1 MESCLSKNIYVYY
14 GFEHFNRDLLKKDN
28 NKDIPKFSLVGISL
42 KSENGWKKWRNDNNV
57 NSISKKDY
65 FCFRINNNNLA
76 LENIDDIKKL
86 PHYTN
91 KGRVIIDYEVLL
103 KMDYPIYALHMKS
116 KVAKYLL
123 GIEYDCV
130 LVLSDVCLIENY
142 SAKDTDNPII
152 FEDICPLKYYK
163 KIFNNVHVSVNKN
176 KLDNKYYAYV
186 EESDSYY
193 GFKSLIICLLDGKI
207 IENRG
212 YSYIEYK
219 RILRKIL
226 ELDILE
232 LDIK

>member
-1 MESCLSKNIYVYY
+1 MESCLSKNIYIYY
-14 GFEHFNRDLLKKDN
+14 GSEHFNRDLLKKDN
-28 NKDIPKFSLVGISL
+28 NKDIPKFSLIGLSL

-65 FCFRINNNNLA
+65 FCFRINNNNMA

-91 KGRVIIDYEVLL
+91 KGRVIIDYEALL

-130 LVLSDVCLIENY
+130 LVLNDIYLIENY

-152 FEDICPLKYYK
+152 FDDICPLKYYK
-163 KIFNNVHVSVNKN
+163 KIFNNIHVSSSRN

-193 GFKSLIICLLDGKI
+193 GFKSLIVCLLDGKI

-212 YSYIEYK
+212 YSDIEYK
-219 RILRKIL
+219 IILRKI
-226 ELDILE
+226 IE

>member
-1 MESCLSKNIYVYY
+1 M
-14 GFEHFNRDLLKKDN
+14 
-28 NKDIPKFSLVGISL
+28 
-42 KSENGWKKWRNDNNV
+42 

-91 KGRVIIDYEVLL
+91 KGRVIIDYEALL

-193 GFKSLIICLLDGKI
+193 GFKSLIVCLLDGKI

-212 YSYIEYK
+212 YSDIEYK
-219 RILRKIL
+219 IILRKI
-226 ELDILE
+226 
-232 LDIK
+232 IKLNIK

>member
-1 MESCLSKNIYVYY
+1 MESFLSKNIYVYY
-14 GFEHFNRDLLKKDN
+14 GSEHFNRDLLKKDN
-28 NKDIPKFSLVGISL
+28 NKDIPKFSLVGLSL
-42 KSENGWKKWRNDNNV
+42 KSENGWKKWRNDNNM

-91 KGRVIIDYEVLL
+91 KGRVIIDYEALL

-193 GFKSLIICLLDGKI
+193 GFKSLIVCLLDGKI

-212 YSYIEYK
+212 YSDIEYK
-219 RILRKIL
+219 IILRKI
-226 ELDILE
+226 
-232 LDIK
+232 IKLNIK

>member
-14 GFEHFNRDLLKKDN
+14 GSEHFNRDLLKKDN
-28 NKDIPKFSLVGISL
+28 NKDIPKFSLVGLSL

-91 KGRVIIDYEVLL
+91 KGRVIIDYEALL
-103 KMDYPIYALHMKS
+103 KMDYPIYALHMRS

-130 LVLSDVCLIENY
+130 LVLNDIYLIENY

-152 FEDICPLKYYK
+152 FDDICPLKYYK
-163 KIFNNVHVSVNKN
+163 KIFNNIHVSSSRN
-176 KLDNKYYAYV
+176 KLDNKYYAYI

-193 GFKSLIICLLDGKI
+193 GFKSLIVCLLDGKI

-212 YSYIEYK
+212 YSDIEYK
-219 RILRKIL
+219 IILRKI
-226 ELDILE
+226 IE

>member
-14 GFEHFNRDLLKKDN
+14 GSEHFNRDLLKKDN
-28 NKDIPKFSLVGISL
+28 NKDIPKFSLVGLSL
-42 KSENGWKKWRNDNNV
+42 KSENGWKKWLNDNNM

-91 KGRVIIDYEVLL
+91 KGRVIIDYEALL

-193 GFKSLIICLLDGKI
+193 GFKSLIVCLLDGKI

-212 YSYIEYK
+212 YSDIEYK
-219 RILRKIL
+219 IILRKI
-226 ELDILE
+226 
-232 LDIK
+232 IKLNIK

>member
-14 GFEHFNRDLLKKDN
+14 GSEHFNRDLLKKDN
-28 NKDIPKFSLVGISL
+28 NKDIPKFSLVGLSL
-42 KSENGWKKWRNDNNV
+42 KSENGWKKWRNDNNM

-91 KGRVIIDYEVLL
+91 KGRVIIDYEALL

-193 GFKSLIICLLDGKI
+193 GFKSSIVCLLDGKI

-212 YSYIEYK
+212 YSDIEYK
-219 RILRKIL
+219 IILRKI
-226 ELDILE
+226 
-232 LDIK
+232 IKLNIK

>member
-14 GFEHFNRDLLKKDN
+14 GSEHFNRDLLKKDN
-28 NKDIPKFSLVGISL
+28 NKDIPKFSLVGLSL

-91 KGRVIIDYEVLL
+91 KGRVIIDYEALL

-130 LVLSDVCLIENY
+130 FVLNDINLIENY

-152 FEDICPLKYYK
+152 FDDICPLKYYK
-163 KIFNNVHVSVNKN
+163 KIFNNFHVSSSRN

-193 GFKSLIICLLDGKI
+193 GFKSLIVCLLDGKI

-212 YSYIEYK
+212 YSDIEYK
-219 RILRKIL
+219 IILRKI
-226 ELDILE
+226 IE

>member
-14 GFEHFNRDLLKKDN
+14 GSEHFNRDLLKKDN
-28 NKDIPKFSLVGISL
+28 NKDIPKFSLVGLSL
-42 KSENGWKKWRNDNNV
+42 KSENGWKKWRNDNNM

-76 LENIDDIKKL
+76 LENIDDMKKL

-91 KGRVIIDYEVLL
+91 KGRVIIDYEALL

-193 GFKSLIICLLDGKI
+193 GFKSLIVCLLDGKI

-212 YSYIEYK
+212 YSDIEYK
-219 RILRKIL
+219 IILRKI
-226 ELDILE
+226 
-232 LDIK
+232 IKLNIK

>member
-1 MESCLSKNIYVYY
+1 MGKNLDTNMYVYF
-14 GFEHFNRDLLKKDN
+14 GSEHYDRELFKNDKNLN
-28 NKDIPKFSLVGISL
+28 IPKFSLIGFSL
-42 KSENGWKKWRNDNNV
+42 KSKNGWRKWRDDNDM
-57 NSISKKDY
+57 NSVRKYGY

-86 PHYTN
+86 PHYT
-91 KGRVIIDYEVLL
+91 KEGRVIIDYEALL
-103 KMDYPIYALHMKS
+103 KMDFPIYALHVKG

-163 KIFNNVHVSVNKN
+163 KIFNNVYVSVSVNKN

-193 GFKSLIICLLDGKI
+193 GFKSLIVCLLDGKI

-212 YSYIEYK
+212 YSDIEYK
-219 RILRKIL
+219 IILRKI
-226 ELDILE
+226 
-232 LDIK
+232 IKLNIK

>member
-1 MESCLSKNIYVYY
+1 MKSCLSKNIYVYY
-14 GFEHFNRDLLKKDN
+14 GSEHFNRNLLKKDD
-28 NKDIPKFSLVGISL
+28 NKDIPKFSLVGLSL

-57 NSISKKDY
+57 NSISKKNY

-91 KGRVIIDYEVLL
+91 KGRVMIDYEALL

-116 KVAKYLL
+116 KVAKYLF
-123 GIEYDCV
+123 GVGYDCV
-130 LVLSDVCLIENY
+130 LVLNDIYLIENY
-142 SAKDTDNPII
+142 SAKDTENPII
-152 FEDICPLKYYK
+152 FDDICPLKYYK
-163 KIFNNVHVSVNKN
+163 KIFNNIHVSSSRN

-193 GFKSLIICLLDGKI
+193 GFKSLIVSLLDGKI
-207 IENRG
+207 IENIG
-212 YSYIEYK
+212 YSDIEYK
-219 RILRKIL
+219 IILREI
-226 ELDILE
+226 IE

>member
-14 GFEHFNRDLLKKDN
+14 GSEHFNRDLLKKDN

-42 KSENGWKKWRNDNNV
+42 KSENGWKKWRNDNNM

-91 KGRVIIDYEVLL
+91 KGRVIIDYEALL

-193 GFKSLIICLLDGKI
+193 GFKSLIVCLLDGKI

-212 YSYIEYK
+212 YSDIEYK
-219 RILRKIL
+219 IILRKI
-226 ELDILE
+226 
-232 LDIK
+232 IKLNIK

>member
-1 MESCLSKNIYVYY
+1 MEECKMESCLSKNIYVYY
-14 GFEHFNRDLLKKDN
+14 GSEHFNRDLLKKDN
-28 NKDIPKFSLVGISL
+28 NKDIPKFSLVGLSL
-42 KSENGWKKWRNDNNV
+42 KSENGWKKWRNDNNM

-91 KGRVIIDYEVLL
+91 KGRVIIDYEALL

-193 GFKSLIICLLDGKI
+193 GFKSLIVCLLDGKI

-212 YSYIEYK
+212 YSDIEYK
-219 RILRKIL
+219 IILRKI
-226 ELDILE
+226 
-232 LDIK
+232 IKLNIK

>member
-14 GFEHFNRDLLKKDN
+14 GSEHFNRDLLKKDN
-28 NKDIPKFSLVGISL
+28 NKDIPKFSLVGLSL
-42 KSENGWKKWRNDNNV
+42 KSENGWKKWRNDNNM

-91 KGRVIIDYEVLL
+91 KGRVIIDYEALL

-186 EESDSYY
+186 EEFDSYY
-193 GFKSLIICLLDGKI
+193 GFKSLIVCLLDGKI

-212 YSYIEYK
+212 YSDIEYK
-219 RILRKIL
+219 IILRKI
-226 ELDILE
+226 
-232 LDIK
+232 IKLNIK

>member
-1 MESCLSKNIYVYY
+1 MKSCLSKNIYVYY
-14 GFEHFNRDLLKKDN
+14 GSEHFNRNLLKKDD
-28 NKDIPKFSLVGISL
+28 NKDIPKFSLVGLSL

-57 NSISKKDY
+57 NSISKKNY

-91 KGRVIIDYEVLL
+91 KGRVMIDYEALL
-103 KMDYPIYALHMKS
+103 RMDYPIYALHMKS

-123 GIEYDCV
+123 GVEYDCV
-130 LVLSDVCLIENY
+130 LVLNDIYLIENY
-142 SAKDTDNPII
+142 SAKDTENPII
-152 FEDICPLKYYK
+152 FDDICPLKYYK
-163 KIFNNVHVSVNKN
+163 KIFNNIHVSSSRN

-193 GFKSLIICLLDGKI
+193 GFKSLIVSLLDGKI
-207 IENRG
+207 IENIG
-212 YSYIEYK
+212 YSEIEYK
-219 RILRKIL
+219 IILRKI
-226 ELDILE
+226 IE

>member
-14 GFEHFNRDLLKKDN
+14 GSEHFNRDLLKKDN
-28 NKDIPKFSLVGISL
+28 NKDIPKFSLVGLSL
-42 KSENGWKKWRNDNNV
+42 KSENGWKKWRNDNNM

-91 KGRVIIDYEVLL
+91 KGRVIIDYEALL

-193 GFKSLIICLLDGKI
+193 GFKSLIVCLLDGKI

-212 YSYIEYK
+212 YSDIEYK
-219 RILRKIL
+219 IILRKI
-226 ELDILE
+226 IN
-232 LDIK
+232 

>member
-14 GFEHFNRDLLKKDN
+14 GSEHFNRDLLKKDN
-28 NKDIPKFSLVGISL
+28 NKDIPKFSLVGLSL

-91 KGRVIIDYEVLL
+91 KGRVIMDYEALL
-103 KMDYPIYALHMKS
+103 KMDYPIYALHMRS

-130 LVLSDVCLIENY
+130 LVLNDIYLIENY

-152 FEDICPLKYYK
+152 FDDICPLKYYK
-163 KIFNNVHVSVNKN
+163 KIFNNIHVSSSRN
-176 KLDNKYYAYV
+176 KLDNKYYAYI

-193 GFKSLIICLLDGKI
+193 GFKSLIVCLLDGKI

-212 YSYIEYK
+212 YSDIEYK
-219 RILRKIL
+219 IILRKI
-226 ELDILE
+226 IE

>member
-14 GFEHFNRDLLKKDN
+14 GSEHFNRDLLKKDN
-28 NKDIPKFSLVGISL
+28 NKDIPKFSLVGLSL
-42 KSENGWKKWRNDNNV
+42 KSENGWKKWRNDNNM

-86 PHYTN
+86 SHYTN
-91 KGRVIIDYEVLL
+91 KGRVIIDYEALL

-193 GFKSLIICLLDGKI
+193 GFKSLIVCLLDGKI

-212 YSYIEYK
+212 YSDIEYK
-219 RILRKIL
+219 IILRKI
-226 ELDILE
+226 
-232 LDIK
+232 IKLNIK

>member
-1 MESCLSKNIYVYY
+1 MEECKMESCLSKNIYVYY
-14 GFEHFNRDLLKKDN
+14 GSEHFNRDLLKKDN
-28 NKDIPKFSLVGISL
+28 NKDIPKFSLVGLSL
-42 KSENGWKKWRNDNNV
+42 KSENGWKKWRNDNNM

-91 KGRVIIDYEVLL
+91 KGRVIIDYEALL

-193 GFKSLIICLLDGKI
+193 GFKSLIVCLLDGKI

-212 YSYIEYK
+212 YSDIEYK
-219 RILRKIL
+219 I
-226 ELDILE
+226 
-232 LDIK
+232 IKLNIK

>member
-1 MESCLSKNIYVYY
+1 MC
-14 GFEHFNRDLLKKDN
+14 LLKKDN
-28 NKDIPKFSLVGISL
+28 NKDIPKFSLVGLSL
-42 KSENGWKKWRNDNNV
+42 KSENGWKKWRNDNNM

-91 KGRVIIDYEVLL
+91 KGRVIIDYEALL

-193 GFKSLIICLLDGKI
+193 GFKSLIVCLLDGKI

-212 YSYIEYK
+212 YSDIEYK
-219 RILRKIL
+219 IILRKI
-226 ELDILE
+226 
-232 LDIK
+232 IKLNIK

>member
-14 GFEHFNRDLLKKDN
+14 GSEHFNRDLLKKDN
-28 NKDIPKFSLVGISL
+28 NKDIPKFSLVGLSL

-91 KGRVIIDYEVLL
+91 KGRVIIDYEALL

-130 LVLSDVCLIENY
+130 LVLNDINLIENY

-152 FEDICPLKYYK
+152 FDDICPLKYYK
-163 KIFNNVHVSVNKN
+163 KIFNNFHVSSSRN

-193 GFKSLIICLLDGKI
+193 GFKSLIVCLLDGKI

-212 YSYIEYK
+212 YSDIEYK
-219 RILRKIL
+219 IILRKI
-226 ELDILE
+226 IE